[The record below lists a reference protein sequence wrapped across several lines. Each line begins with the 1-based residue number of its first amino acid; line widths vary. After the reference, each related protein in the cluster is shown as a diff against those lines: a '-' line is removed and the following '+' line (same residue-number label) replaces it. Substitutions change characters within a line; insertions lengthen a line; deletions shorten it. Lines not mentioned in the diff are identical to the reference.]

1 MVSIV
6 GLTGNA
12 RAGKDYSAIVLKDML
27 DKHGISSAI
36 VSSSDPVREHA
47 AQQLSKHALYID
59 AARSWVNDDEHKD
72 EFKEIIGMTPRQFT
86 CLESDK
92 AKKSDPFFFIK
103 QWKDTLPEDVDV
115 IINPSIRTCD
125 EADMVND
132 MGGFFIEVHNP
143 LLIGKLSTHFTDDSL
158 GLDHVMAIENA
169 HSKGLQNND
178 DKVIF
183 ESCIQSAFK
192 YTVEMSIPDAIVVN
206 DAVLVPSENELFK
219 GEGLYEIHVPRGL
232 YGVHLSDAYQASKL
246 FSENALY
253 HIDVATL
260 VKRKVNFA
268 VVNELGVPIFSD
280 KQMSIID
287 KATRDN
293 MDCLSELTKV
303 ENGAPVLSE
312 KDMEILVYEG
322 LNSDMEPS

>member
-12 RAGKDYSAIVLKDML
+12 RAGKDHSAIALKDML
-27 DKHGISSAI
+27 DKHGIRSAI

-59 AARSWVNDDEHKD
+59 AARSWINDDEHKD
-72 EFKEIIGMTPRQFT
+72 DFKEIIGMTPRQFT
-86 CLESDK
+86 CLEADK
-92 AKKSDPFFFIK
+92 AKKSNPFFFIE
-103 QWKDTLPEDVDV
+103 QWKKMLPEDADV
-115 IINPSIRTCD
+115 IINPSIRTSD
-125 EADMVND
+125 EEDMVSD

-143 LLIGKLSTHFTDDSL
+143 LLIEKLSTHFTDDKL
-158 GLDHVMAIENA
+158 GLDHVMTIENA
-169 HSKGLQNND
+169 HSKGLQNDD

-183 ESCIQSAFK
+183 ESCIQSAFR
-192 YTVEMSIPDAIVVN
+192 YTVEMSIPDAIVVDN
-206 DAVLVPSENELFK
+206 AVLVPSENELFK
-219 GEGLYEIHVPRGL
+219 DKGLYEVYISSGL

-260 VKRKVNFA
+260 VKTKVNFA
-268 VVNELGVPIFSD
+268 VVDELGVPIFSD
-280 KQMSIID
+280 KQMSIIA

-293 MDCLSELTKV
+293 ADCLAELTKV

-312 KDMEILVYEG
+312 KDMGTLVYEG